1 MGVDRGFNYSGA
13 VHLRNQEYWEIRNL
27 EITNDDDFDTDI
39 VLQRPQGDNSYPNKD
54 KTRNGILLIVDGDLL
69 EDDADGI
76 MDHIYIENCYIHDV
90 DGPNDWN
97 DTFTGGIIFN
107 VIGSTI
113 RPNTSFRDLRIAN
126 NTIRKVGSFG
136 HYWICGYGAR
146 KLSSGDW
153 AEQPLDEGHLY
164 WTQLHGRYW
173 TRWD

>member
-1 MGVDRGFNYSGA
+1 MANIVLIGMPGCGKSTVGA
-13 VHLRNQEYWEIRNL
+13 LLAAALHM
-27 EITNDDDFDTDI
+27 DFVDTDI

-54 KTRNGILLIVDGDLL
+54 KTRNGILLIVDGDQL

-97 DTFTGGIIFN
+97 DTFTGGINFN

-126 NTIRKVGSFG
+126 NTIRKVD
-136 HYWICGYGAR
+136 
-146 KLSSGDW
+146 L
-153 AEQPLDEGHLY
+153 
-164 WTQLHGRYW
+164 
-173 TRWD
+173 

>member
-1 MGVDRGFNYSGA
+1 M
-13 VHLRNQEYWEIRNL
+13 
-27 EITNDDDFDTDI
+27 
-39 VLQRPQGDNSYPNKD
+39 
-54 KTRNGILLIVDGDLL
+54 IVDGDLL

-126 NTIRKVGSFG
+126 NTIRKVGHIRYFVRYMDDMCLWASSKKLL
-136 HYWICGYGAR
+136 HRAVKAIEKLDR
-146 KLSSGDW
+146 KSVV
-153 AEQPLDEGHLY
+153 
-164 WTQLHGRYW
+164 
-173 TRWD
+173 